1 VTPAPNTPASDT
13 GTDTGTDAA
22 ETSADAS
29 ADTEA
34 GAHAGAHA
42 DAGPLRTD
50 VCVVGGGPAGLALA
64 LALAQQGVRSVVLEH
79 GGSGRRV
86 FRGESVSPDGVWLLH
101 RLGVLEALRDEAL
114 VVRRLQ
120 IEDGGRTVL
129 SVDFS
134 DFPYAFRHPLEIPQS
149 ALLGALRAAAVS
161 ASGGG
166 LCEVRERW
174 SATALLRATGP
185 DGRPGPVEGVTAL
198 TPAGPREVRARLT
211 VAADGRYSQL
221 REQTGLSA
229 RRTPLDR
236 DVLWCR
242 LPFPADWDTATYRV
256 RIRGNRNGLFLPNS
270 GGLVRVGFNIPKGG
284 LRELRAGGIAAFH
297 QRVAELA
304 PELAESVREH
314 VPGWRHTALLDIFTT
329 DVPTWYVPGL
339 ALIGDAAHTLSPVLG
354 QGVNH
359 ALADAVTLAPLV
371 VGALREAP
379 DGRVRHATSA
389 DARTDPYDTALA
401 DPLTAALAAYQRARE
416 EPVRRSRALQLR
428 QERVFTFAA
437 PPAVAL
443 RRALYRA
450 MDSRPRLRGR
460 LLEPAYFSG
469 QREEVAGRAAAA

>member
-1 VTPAPNTPASDT
+1 VTPAPNNPANDT
-13 GTDTGTDAA
+13 
-22 ETSADAS
+22 
-29 ADTEA
+29 
-34 GAHAGAHA
+34 
-42 DAGPLRTD
+42 PLRTD

-129 SVDFS
+129 SVDFA
-134 DFPYAFRHPLEIPQS
+134 DFPYAFRHPLEIPQT
-149 ALLGALRAAAVS
+149 ALLGALRAAAVA

-221 REQTGLSA
+221 REQTGLPV

-242 LPFPADWDTATYRV
+242 LPFPAEWDPATYRV

-297 QRVAELA
+297 QRVTELA

-314 VPGWRHTALLDIFTT
+314 VPDWRRTALLDIFTT
-329 DVPTWYVPGL
+329 EVPTWYVPGL

-371 VGALREAP
+371 AEALRAAP
-379 DGRVRHATSA
+379 NGRARQAASATAHTHAHTAAHAHA
-389 DARTDPYDTALA
+389 DA

-450 MDSRPRLRGR
+450 MDTRPRLRGR